1 MSAFKRKGGT
11 VYQAKVYDRHAD
23 EWVTRT
29 MVTRDA
35 VLKNRMQAM
44 LDQLHPMGKR
54 AWEILDAIVDSR
66 FTVPEVFDIY
76 LEEGRDIDRVRIRME
91 DVDLEPYVEGTKE
104 EPGWVKSPGGRV
116 KPGSDSAKHYE
127 HHVRA
132 MIPKG
137 ERFPLHQFTSAYI
150 QQHIEELD
158 AKPATKRKAGAAI
171 SSFAKWLFRRGVLK
185 VKPMR
190 DVELPAAGPP
200 RIHFIETPDAIRL
213 ADAQSGQYRAFSATI
228 HGSGI
233 EVSVALGLRPRDVD
247 RKHREARAPG
257 TKAYTRDRIARIADW
272 AWPYLEPLL
281 EGKHPDSR
289 IFNEIPDRWKAGD
302 AHNDATASLIEKGHA
317 IYGGYT
323 MRDARHTWAVRA
335 IRAGMPVE
343 LVARQMGHV
352 DGTLVL
358 KVYGRFVPKQAE
370 RQRWEEVAAARDLE
384 AIEEAKRLRGVKP

>member
-1 MSAFKRKGGT
+1 MSAFKRRGGT
-11 VYQAKVYDRHAD
+11 VYQAKVYDRSTD

-29 MVTRDA
+29 LATRDA

-44 LDQLHPMGKR
+44 LDQMHPMGKR
-54 AWEILDAIVDSR
+54 AWEILDAIVEYR
-66 FTVPEVFDIY
+66 FTVPEVFDLY
-76 LEEGRDIDRVRIRME
+76 LEEGRDVERVRARME
-91 DVDLEPYVEGTKE
+91 DVNLEPYVAEWLKN
-104 EPGWVKSPGGRV
+104 PGGRV

-132 MIPKG
+132 LIPKG
-137 ERFPLHQFTSAYI
+137 ERFTLHEFTSARV
-150 QQHIEELD
+150 QQHIEELVS
-158 AKPATKRKAGAAI
+158 KPATKRKAGAAI
-171 SSFAKWLFRRGVLK
+171 SSFAKWLFRRGIMK

-213 ADAQSGQYRAFSATI
+213 ADAQPGQYRAYSATI

-233 EVSVALGLRPRDVD
+233 EVSVALGLRPRDID
-247 RKHREARAPG
+247 RKHHEARAPG

-281 EGKHPDSR
+281 EGKHPDAR
-289 IFNEIPDRWKAGD
+289 IFDQIPDRWKAAD
-302 AHNDATASLIEKGHA
+302 AHNDAVDALVEKGHT
-317 IYGGYT
+317 IYAGYT

-335 IRAGMPVE
+335 IKAGMPVE

-370 RQRWEEVAAARDLE
+370 RQRWEEVAAAADKE
-384 AIEEAKRLRGVKP
+384 AIDEAKKQREGKA